1 MRLTHIN
8 KYKFGLGENERY
20 EENISITFI
29 YDINKK
35 DYTEYF
41 TEYSCKSR
49 KISNTR
55 CYYVYREERRVGR
68 KRPTEHYFFNLINI
82 KRVIKKVMFIE
93 FIIDRYSFEFYEGYK
108 NSNNDYYNRFHN
120 IDDRIDIDIKYRK
133 FINSDIFDTLNERI
147 QEDIKNMNYQE
158 LLDYYNENKEMIEMF
173 NKKEGEFEHFET
185 EEEKNEANYFIIRLL
200 NQSYKDRKIIKNDK
214 FTPVISK
221 NYDELHIG
229 CGIRDWSDK
238 TEGYM

>member
-1 MRLTHIN
+1 MRLTHLK
-8 KYKFGLGENERY
+8 KYRFVLANEEKF
-20 EENISITFI
+20 EENVSVTFI
-29 YDINKK
+29 YDKNKK

-49 KISNTR
+49 KINNTR

-82 KRVIKKVMFIE
+82 KRVIKKGLRIE
-93 FIIDRYSFEFYEGYK
+93 FIIDKYSFEFNDGYK

-158 LLDYYNENKEMIEMF
+158 LLDYYNSNKEMIKMFKEM
-173 NKKEGEFEHFET
+173 EGDFYHFERQK
-185 EEEKNEANYFIIRLL
+185 EDNEPNYFKIRLWGATI
-200 NQSYKDRKIIKNDK
+200 KEEIIIKNDK

-221 NYDELHIG
+221 NYEEIHIG

>member
-1 MRLTHIN
+1 MRLTHLK
-8 KYKFGLGENERY
+8 KYRFVLANEEKF
-20 EENISITFI
+20 EENVSVTFI
-29 YDINKK
+29 YDKNKK

-55 CYYVYREERRVGR
+55 CYYVYREERRVGK
-68 KRPTEHYFFNLINI
+68 KRPTEHYFFNLINV
-82 KRVIKKVMFIE
+82 KRVIKKGLRIE
-93 FIIDRYSFEFYEGYK
+93 FIIDKYSFEFNDGYK
-108 NSNNDYYNRFHN
+108 NSNSDYYELFYK
-120 IDDRIDIDIKYRK
+120 IDERIDIDVQYRK
-133 FINSDIFDTLNERI
+133 FINDDDFDTLNERI
-147 QEDIKNMNYQE
+147 QKDIKDMDYENVLNYF
-158 LLDYYNENKEMIEMF
+158 NNNKEMIEMF
-173 NKKEGEFEHFET
+173 NKREGEFEHFET

-214 FTPVISK
+214 FTPVIYK

>member
-20 EENISITFI
+20 EENISITFT

-41 TEYSCKSR
+41 TESSCKSR

-82 KRVIKKVMFIE
+82 KRVIKKGLRIE
-93 FIIDRYSFEFYEGYK
+93 FVIDKYSFEF
-108 NSNNDYYNRFHN
+108 NDN
-120 IDDRIDIDIKYRK
+120 
-133 FINSDIFDTLNERI
+133 
-147 QEDIKNMNYQE
+147 
-158 LLDYYNENKEMIEMF
+158 
-173 NKKEGEFEHFET
+173 
-185 EEEKNEANYFIIRLL
+185 
-200 NQSYKDRKIIKNDK
+200 
-214 FTPVISK
+214 
-221 NYDELHIG
+221 
-229 CGIRDWSDK
+229 
-238 TEGYM
+238 